1 MVRTEIPLVE
11 IKELGRILITRSKTI
26 AIAESVTSGYIQA
39 WISSADKATSFFQGG
54 ITVYNNSQKFKHLG
68 IDPIKADKVNGVS
81 AKIAEKMAMA
91 AATNF
96 GADYGCAITG
106 YAAPDQELDIDQPY
120 AWLAICTPDQ
130 VILHKR
136 LKGSEGEFHEVQQG
150 YARQAIDLLLKT
162 II

>member
-1 MVRTEIPLVE
+1 MVE
-11 IKELGRILITRSKTI
+11 INELGRLLVNRSKTI

-39 WISSADKATSFFQGG
+39 WLSSAEKATRFFQGG

-81 AKIAEKMAMA
+81 ARIAENMAMS
-91 AATNF
+91 AATIF

-106 YAAPDQELDIDQPY
+106 YAAPDQEWGIEQPY
-120 AWLAICTPDQ
+120 AWLAICMPGQ
-130 VILHKR
+130 VLLNKR
-136 LKGSEGEFHEVQQG
+136 LKGSVGEFHEVQQN
-150 YARQAIDLLLKT
+150 YARQAMELLLKT